1 MPKDD
6 MFRIIYTI
14 LKELY
19 EHKREGTRTPPEDIG
34 ANRFGIPEGYWL
46 SIMCEIAEYGY
57 ISGFRYRHTKT
68 GIVVSGMEDIDIT
81 LKGVEYLQENSMMKK
96 VVEALKTI
104 KDIAPG
110 I

>member
-1 MPKDD
+1 MSTKG
-6 MFRIIYTI
+6 
-14 LKELY
+14 KA
-19 EHKREGTRTPPEDIG
+19 REPPPEDIG
-34 ANRFGIPEGYWL
+34 ANRFGVPEGHWL

-68 GIVVSGMEDIDIT
+68 GIVVSGMENIDIT

-96 VVEALKTI
+96 VAEALKTI